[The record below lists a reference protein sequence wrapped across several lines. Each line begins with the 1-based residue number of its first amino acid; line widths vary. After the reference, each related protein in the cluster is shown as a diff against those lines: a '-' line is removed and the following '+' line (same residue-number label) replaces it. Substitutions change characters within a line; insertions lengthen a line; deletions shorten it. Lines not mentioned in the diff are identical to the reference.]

1 MSATANS
8 ESSLQASHGW
18 FSGVR
23 SWWRMLV
30 ICLEERLA
38 YRTDFALGTVMRFLP
53 IVTQVFLW
61 TAVFAASSRTD
72 IAGYSRDNIV
82 AILPFAAVLFFC
94 RGYFP
99 PAPDGLTI
107 AAYILSLLLSFLL
120 GFFLEATLGMIGFW
134 FLEVSSIIFAYML
147 FQYLLS
153 GHMFPIDML
162 ADIPTGLA
170 GVSLADIVRLLPF
183 EYTAYFPA
191 AVWLGKITGWEL
203 VRGLLVEIVWLVVMI
218 GVCRFVWW
226 RGTKRY
232 SGFGG

>member
-1 MSATANS
+1 MPC
-8 ESSLQASHGW
+8 SSLTNLDKQHMHLKENNQLNYLYYIGFLLASRIAHK
-18 FSGVR
+18 
-23 SWWRMLV
+23 LV
-30 ICLEERLA
+30 
-38 YRTDFALGTVMRFLP
+38 Y
-53 IVTQVFLW
+53 
-61 TAVFAASSRTD
+61 
-72 IAGYSRDNIV
+72 YIV

-162 ADIPTGLA
+162 ADIPTGLT

-203 VRGLLVEIVWLVVMI
+203 VRGILIEIVWLVIMI

>member
-1 MSATANS
+1 MQKF
-8 ESSLQASHGW
+8 LIQPFDYFGCLLASRIAHE
-18 FSGVR
+18 
-23 SWWRMLV
+23 LV
-30 ICLEERLA
+30 
-38 YRTDFALGTVMRFLP
+38 Y
-53 IVTQVFLW
+53 
-61 TAVFAASSRTD
+61 
-72 IAGYSRDNIV
+72 YIV

-99 PAPDGLTI
+99 PAPDGLTF

-162 ADIPTGLA
+162 ADIPTGLT

-191 AVWLGKITGWEL
+191 AVWLDTITGWEL
-203 VRGLLVEIVWLVVMI
+203 VRGILIEIVWLVIRI
-218 GVCRFVWW
+218 GVCRWVWW
-226 RGTKRY
+226 RGSKRY
-232 SGFGG
+232 SGFG